1 MCYGRAFDIMGV
13 DPVRFLVFG
22 LGTSFCLAYS
32 EGDGAEH
39 KA

>member
-13 DPVRFLVFG
+13 DPVQFLVFG
-22 LGTSFCLAYS
+22 LGTSFCMAYS
-32 EGDGAEH
+32 GAEYMPM